1 MAKIASKAFLL
12 NVSALLPNGADI
24 DSAFPEELKDL
35 LEQTLLSVI
44 HEIDSKYV
52 VEVET
57 IEE

>member
-12 NVSALLPNGADI
+12 NISTILPNGAD
-24 DSAFPEELKDL
+24 DSTAFPEELRDL

-44 HEIDSKYV
+44 GDIDSKYV